1 MTSAMAV
8 WRFMARKFARHVP
21 LAPGRRAIIP
31 SMMKKYVVIALV
43 LASAS
48 ATVGVQAQA
57 KKAASTYKAPRTPWG
72 DPDFQGNYTNLYE
85 AGTPLER
92 PEQFAGKK
100 LSDVTPAE
108 LQAFKK
114 NIQDTTIERFETPFD
129 APSNWWQDAFRL
141 GASAQAWLIT
151 DPDDGKVPALTP
163 EGQRRLAEAR
173 PVQFNGRADSYE
185 DRSLYDRC
193 ITRGFP
199 ASGMP
204 TIYGNSSRIIQGPG
218 YIAIQYE
225 MIHETR
231 VIPIA
236 PMDATPR
243 PHAAKTLHFDMGDSR
258 GHWEGDTLVVE
269 TTNFNA
275 RSVYRNAN
283 PDTLKITER
292 FTRTAPD
299 KVRWSVTLDDP
310 KTWTRPWTFSMPL
323 TMSDT
328 EPIQSY
334 ECHEGN
340 YGLRN
345 ILSAARAEEKAATT
359 AR

>member
-1 MTSAMAV
+1 
-8 WRFMARKFARHVP
+8 
-21 LAPGRRAIIP
+21 
-31 SMMKKYVVIALV
+31 MMKKPLAALV
-43 LASAS
+43 AIACLSPSLVAQAPAPKPAARS
-48 ATVGVQAQA
+48 AQA
-57 KKAASTYKAPRTPWG
+57 KAWPRTPWG

-92 PEQFAGKK
+92 PREFDGKK
-100 LSDVTPAE
+100 LSDVTPDE
-108 LQAFKK
+108 LRAFKK
-114 NIQDTTIERFETPFD
+114 NIQDTTISRFETPFD

-141 GASAQAWLIT
+141 GSSAQAWLIT
-151 DPDDGKVPALTP
+151 DPDDGKVPALNA
-163 EGQRRLAEAR
+163 EGQQRLAAAR

-199 ASGMP
+199 TSGMP
-204 TIYGNSSRIIQGPG
+204 TIYGNSSRIVQGPG

-231 VIPIA
+231 VIPI
-236 PMDATPR
+236 DREPR
-243 PHAAKTLHFDMGDSR
+243 AHVSKTIHLDMGDSR
-258 GHWEGDTLVVE
+258 GHWDGDTLVVE
-269 TTNFNA
+269 TTNFTA

-283 PDTLKITER
+283 PDTLRITER
-292 FTRTAPD
+292 FTRIAPD

-310 KTWTRPWTFSMPL
+310 KTWTKPWTFSMPL
-323 TMSDT
+323 TMSDA

-345 ILSAARAEEKAATT
+345 ILSAARAEEQQKP
-359 AR
+359 